1 MHLGQYGLSHARL
14 RRRLF
19 EPFVDGHRKLHGEVF
34 FIERFGPSR
43 DSVGRDEVID
53 VDAHV
58 AHHARKGIERFL
70 NVCGLIGHGP
80 HGHRWDRPHDKI
92 GGRPWILQ
100 LRNAGADSSHSL
112 LGRFDPFRYLS
123 SPQREHSSKL
133 ALGVTLLGVNVVL
146 QVLLLPLY
154 LRVFADQ
161 QVGVEIGPILE
172 SIMLFLALPL
182 GLAALTRAGLRRR
195 GVALEHVMRRI
206 RLPYLKTLVLAAIII
221 SMFAVNATEIF
232 DNPSVVLRLLA
243 PISAFFAI
251 AFALSV
257 MVGRIMGF
265 PYEQIVA
272 LVFTTTSRNSEAS
285 LAIAA
290 TAFASPFVA
299 LTVVMGP
306 VIELPLLVLMVRALR
321 MLRPRMRF
329 LLVADAT

>member
-1 MHLGQYGLSHARL
+1 
-14 RRRLF
+14 
-19 EPFVDGHRKLHGEVF
+19 
-34 FIERFGPSR
+34 
-43 DSVGRDEVID
+43 
-53 VDAHV
+53 
-58 AHHARKGIERFL
+58 
-70 NVCGLIGHGP
+70 
-80 HGHRWDRPHDKI
+80 
-92 GGRPWILQ
+92 
-100 LRNAGADSSHSL
+100 
-112 LGRFDPFRYLS
+112 
-123 SPQREHSSKL
+123 
-133 ALGVTLLGVNVVL
+133 
-146 QVLLLPLY
+146 
-154 LRVFADQ
+154 
-161 QVGVEIGPILE
+161 
-172 SIMLFLALPL
+172 
-182 GLAALTRAGLRRR
+182 
-195 GVALEHVMRRI
+195 MRRI
-206 RLPYLKTLVLAAIII
+206 RLPYLKTLVLAVIII